1 MYMAASYRQTDRFY
15 KSSGFS
21 PGSVHAS
28 FPLSDIIFDAGHR
41 PNLVLRHKTGIS
53 FWISLLRYRAVAGRA
68 NMSELAYSARAVD
81 LHLLVDSRCF
91 EASKAS
97 NALHDASSSNTHTPP
112 RALR

>member
-1 MYMAASYRQTDRFY
+1 MSVSRCQISSLMPVTVRILCYDTEPGYRSDFIASISRRC
-15 KSSGFS
+15 
-21 PGSVHAS
+21 
-28 FPLSDIIFDAGHR
+28 
-41 PNLVLRHKTGIS
+41 LV
-53 FWISLLRYRAVAGRA
+53 VGRA

-97 NALHDASSSNTHTPP
+97 DALHDASSSNTHTPP